1 MDYCQCE
8 YLTRLTNSINLFL
21 SNFISS
27 TNYQTSSL
35 SDSGSLLNQPLQ
47 SESTNNSSSSLFFI
61 LLIVLLIFLRV
72 MQRNNQQNNRDQ
84 NNESNQLTS
93 KNM

>member
-8 YLTRLTNSINLFL
+8 YLTRLANSINLFL

-27 TNYQTSSL
+27 GNYQTSSL
-35 SDSGSLLNQPLQ
+35 SDSGTLLNQPHQ
-47 SESTNNSSSSLFFI
+47 SENTNNSSSSLFFI
-61 LLIVLLIFLRV
+61 LLIVLLMFLRV
-72 MQRNNQQNNRDQ
+72 MQRNNQQNNRHQ